1 MTSALVPYI
10 WVNLE
15 ALLLRVSQ
23 DGSGSCSAVLH
34 LYVYCMEIQNSVVTP
49 LSSVFGLVAT

>member
-15 ALLLRVSQ
+15 ALLLRVSR

-34 LYVYCMEIQNSVVTP
+34 LYVYCMEYRILLQH
-49 LSSVFGLVAT
+49 LYHQFLAL